1 MEIQPVILQGERVRL
16 EPLAMDHVDA
26 LCEVAFDEELWR
38 VALQPLRTRDDVAQ
52 YVRNALDLHQK
63 GTALPFATIAI
74 SSQKVVGSTR
84 FGNIDSANKRV
95 EIGWSWLGKQW
106 QRTGLN
112 TEAKFLMLR
121 HAFEEWKCIR
131 VEFKTDVL
139 NEQSRRAILRLG
151 AKEEG
156 IFRKHAITSGGR
168 IRNSVYYSILDDE
181 WSNIKQ
187 HFATHLLRK

>member
-1 MEIQPVILQGERVRL
+1 MEIQPVILQGEKVRL
-16 EPLAMDHVDA
+16 EPLAMDHIDT

-38 VALQPLRTRDDVAQ
+38 VGLQPLRTRDDVAQ
-52 YVRNALDLHQK
+52 YVRNALDLQQK
-63 GTALPFATIAI
+63 GTALPFATIAL

-84 FGNIDSANKRV
+84 FGNIDTANRRV
-95 EIGWSWLGKQW
+95 EIGWTWLGKQW

-139 NEQSRRAILRLG
+139 NGQSRRAILRLG

-156 IFRKHAITSGGR
+156 IIRKHAITAGGR
-168 IRNSVYYSILDDE
+168 IRDSVYYSILDDE